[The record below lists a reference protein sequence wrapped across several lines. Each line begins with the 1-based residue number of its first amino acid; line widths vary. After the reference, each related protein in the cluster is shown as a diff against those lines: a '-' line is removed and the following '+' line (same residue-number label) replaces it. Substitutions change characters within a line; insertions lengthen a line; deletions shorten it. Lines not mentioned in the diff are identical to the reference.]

1 MGWSDRDIRKMS
13 KWAQD
18 YVHAALAAANVE
30 QNIGN
35 VGEGTD
41 TAKAHA
47 APCDIV
53 IHSIRRRLA
62 DSDGLSGKAVIDG
75 IVQAKL
81 LISDSPTHVRS
92 VRFSQETGNVEKTV
106 VSMTFDGVI

>member
-1 MGWSDRDIRKMS
+1 MGWSEREIRKLS
-13 KWAQD
+13 QWAQD
-18 YVHAALAAANVE
+18 YIHAALAAAYLE
-30 QNIGN
+30 QNPGD

-41 TAKAHA
+41 TVKAHA

-81 LISDSPTHVRS
+81 LISDSPAHVRS
-92 VRFSQETGNVEKTV
+92 VRFSQETGKVEKTV
-106 VSMTFDGVI
+106 VSLTFDGVV